1 MDNTFRSQFS
11 DCAGCYMFDNQ
22 IQYIFTPH
30 LAESSISYSNAQNDD
45 FYQIV
50 ARIRDTKRDVSYF
63 DIIEQTSQYDLFTEF
78 QNELNIVVLNQF
90 AMFITKP
97 HQYSIKRPKY
107 FINYYNLLEATVC
120 QAQQF
125 NIELTTLLFQC
136 GFTMMYYQIDGGKYC
151 VMNKILN
158 FTLAQQCTVG
168 DTTIQ
173 LDQIPGSGV
182 YTVTFLSPNYQK
194 YLNSQQYSNCFMF
207 LDEFNRYLTQ
217 LYQNLNL
224 KFVYFNDNI
233 YSEDLINITAPYGQV
248 YTLQPVYEQRKT
260 KYSLNILVVVSVVF
274 AIIIYS
280 STVNM

>member
-1 MDNTFRSQFS
+1 MVLLVLKLVNRCVIQLAQHSTYEIKQKSQKITTILQTRFFQWLQV
-11 DCAGCYMFDNQ
+11 D
-22 IQYIFTPH
+22 
-30 LAESSISYSNAQNDD
+30 ISQNVVLRT
-45 FYQIV
+45 I
-50 ARIRDTKRDVSYF
+50 
-63 DIIEQTSQYDLFTEF
+63 TSQYDLFAEF
-78 QNELNIVVLNQF
+78 QNDQNQVVLNQF

-151 VMNKILN
+151 VMNKLLN
-158 FTLAQQCTVG
+158 YTQAQQCTIG

-173 LDQIPGSGV
+173 LNQIPGSGV

-207 LDEFNRYLTQ
+207 LDEFNSYLTQ

-233 YSEDLINITAPYGQV
+233 YSEDLINITAPYGQL

-260 KYSLNILVVVSVVF
+260 NFSLNILVVVSVVF
-274 AIIIYS
+274 AIMIYS